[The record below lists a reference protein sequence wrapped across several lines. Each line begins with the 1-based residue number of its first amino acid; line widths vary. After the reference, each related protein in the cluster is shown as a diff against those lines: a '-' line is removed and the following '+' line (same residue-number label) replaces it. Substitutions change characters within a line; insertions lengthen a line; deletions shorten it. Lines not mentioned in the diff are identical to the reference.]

1 MLSHSQVLALGFLP
15 GITSL
20 ALRALVE
27 SGASFDEIVSAPR
40 GDLAAMGLRRSAL
53 DAIGRIDRLL
63 ARAEEEC
70 SRAESAGARIVQFWD
85 NEFPSLLRGIYAPPI
100 TLYVRGELLDEDGRG
115 IAIVGTRA
123 ASIYGRLTA
132 ERYAVRFSEAGLAVV
147 SGLARGIDTYAH
159 AAVLRAGGRTIAVV
173 ASGLDRIEPAIAA
186 KLAERI
192 AGSSG
197 AVISEYPF
205 GTKALRS
212 YFPQRNRII
221 SGIVAGTVVVE
232 SGEKGGAM
240 ITAGFAL
247 DQGREIFAVP
257 GSITAPGSRGTNL
270 LIRTDRA
277 RLTQSPDDVLLAL
290 GHAPPS
296 ADSRSDARSREELSL
311 FEERIFHALGDE
323 PVHVDDICEATRLAS
338 SDVLV
343 HLLAL
348 EFKGLVRQMAGK
360 MFLRG

>member
-1 MLSHSQVLALGFLP
+1 
-15 GITSL
+15 
-20 ALRALVE
+20 
-27 SGASFDEIVSAPR
+27 
-40 GDLAAMGLRRSAL
+40 
-53 DAIGRIDRLL
+53 
-63 ARAEEEC
+63 
-70 SRAESAGARIVQFWD
+70 
-85 NEFPSLLRGIYAPPI
+85 
-100 TLYVRGELLDEDGRG
+100 
-115 IAIVGTRA
+115 
-123 ASIYGRLTA
+123 
-132 ERYAVRFSEAGLAVV
+132 
-147 SGLARGIDTYAH
+147 
-159 AAVLRAGGRTIAVV
+159 VV
-173 ASGLDRIEPAIAA
+173 ASGLDRIEPVIAA

-192 AGSSG
+192 VGSSG

-205 GTKALRS
+205 GTRALRP

-221 SGIVAGTVVVE
+221 SGIVAGTVIVE

-257 GSITAPGSRGTNL
+257 GPITAPGSRGTNL

-277 RLTQSPDDVLLAL
+277 RLTQSPDDVLQAL
-290 GHAPPS
+290 GHLLPATDP
-296 ADSRSDARSREELSL
+296 RGDARSRDDLSL
-311 FEERIFHALGDE
+311 FEAKIFHALGDE
-323 PVHVDDICEATRLAS
+323 PVHVDDICETTGLAS